1 MKSTCAALVIVAGAA
16 LAIPAAAQDTIGVVT
31 AVNGTATL
39 SRGAQAAQPIR
50 FRDQLQWRDVIETQK
65 GASAR
70 ALVLGKTSVTVR
82 ELSRVELREEALA
95 GGRRQTLDI
104 LAGKIRAVVERS
116 LMDQGEQVEVRSPNA
131 VAAVR
136 GTDVVV
142 EVIPPPA
149 RAQAFGMLAALEG
162 GPLLAQAGPN
172 VTTLVYTLSGVVDV
186 TSGVTER
193 IAAFQGA
200 RVQGSLPPQRFQ
212 FAQIDLP
219 NIVRGLTVPPPLPTR
234 TPPTSNATVARVERT
249 ALDQPLRGAAGTVE
263 RPDVGRLAVQ
273 DKQVAPAGAGGKV
286 TGGPQI
292 TPKVQPDVNITR
304 GVDSKKELKE
314 IRNALQGAGG
324 DPLQKLDALDKVKG
338 GDVLKQKARD
348 SVLRNPVTVQ
358 QIIDVL
364 QNASTES
371 TGRLGVVAEALPFL
385 SSGNKNKVKIQAPE
399 SQIDQIADAPL
410 KSKIKLRLK

>member
-1 MKSTCAALVIVAGAA
+1 M
-16 LAIPAAAQDTIGVVT
+16 
-31 AVNGTATL
+31 
-39 SRGAQAAQPIR
+39 
-50 FRDQLQWRDVIETQK
+50 
-65 GASAR
+65 
-70 ALVLGKTSVTVR
+70 
-82 ELSRVELREEALA
+82 
-95 GGRRQTLDI
+95 
-104 LAGKIRAVVERS
+104 
-116 LMDQGEQVEVRSPNA
+116 
-131 VAAVR
+131 
-136 GTDVVV
+136 
-142 EVIPPPA
+142 
-149 RAQAFGMLAALEG
+149 
-162 GPLLAQAGPN
+162 
-172 VTTLVYTLSGVVDV
+172 
-186 TSGVTER
+186 
-193 IAAFQGA
+193 
-200 RVQGSLPPQRFQ
+200 
-212 FAQIDLP
+212 
-219 NIVRGLTVPPPLPTR
+219 
-234 TPPTSNATVARVERT
+234 
-249 ALDQPLRGAAGTVE
+249 
-263 RPDVGRLAVQ
+263 
-273 DKQVAPAGAGGKV
+273 